1 MALRSGQNLGSDPA
15 YGEAVADCYD
25 KLFAWARRCSQR
37 VTVSDQQLLGRRGKT
52 RRKRIVL
59 GISDDAVADENAE
72 ILSLYRGKAKQ
83 RHI

>member
-1 MALRSGQNLGSDPA
+1 VALRGGWDLGRDPA

-25 KLFAWARRCSQR
+25 KLFAWARRCAQR
-37 VTVSDQQLLGRRGKT
+37 VTVNDEQLLGWRGKT
-52 RRKRIVL
+52 RRKGIVL
-59 GISDDAVADENAE
+59 GISDDAVAEENAE